1 MEPRLYLEVL
11 RRRWIVIVFLG
22 VVGATVATYYDSTLP
37 TLYKSTA
44 SVYVSTQRGATTSE
58 LVQGSTF
65 TQANVLSYAQ
75 LARTPVVLQPVVD
88 QLELGSSA
96 STLAEAVS
104 VDVPLNTV
112 IINIT
117 AQDGEARQAAEIANA
132 VSASLSTVVEQ
143 LSPSDAD
150 GKSAVTMTRIAPA
163 VVPAAPF
170 APNTRLIILSGV
182 LSGLVVGV
190 ALALLWEVLDPRI
203 RNVGELLRVS
213 KAPLLGAVARLR
225 RRRVGA
231 GIAMQEDAHS
241 QQAESYR
248 RIRTNLEFAN
258 VEHKVRRILL
268 TSATIGEGKTT
279 TSINLALALAE
290 RADRVLL
297 VDADLRNP
305 MIAERCSLER
315 SVGLTTV
322 LVGKITAPEAVQRY
336 AGTLDVLT
344 SGIPPHNPGQLL
356 GSKAMAEL
364 MAELSD
370 SYDFIVIDTPPLLG
384 ATDALG
390 LVHAVDGVVLVVRNR
405 TTRRPQLI
413 NALDSLRAVSAHIL
427 GIVFNGVKP
436 ETSDDRVSY
445 RPRPEE
451 PPDVLERRRPSRFSD
466 RETVK
471 PKLTPQL
478 AAVSDSDEQN
488 SGSRSAR

>member
-1 MEPRLYLEVL
+1 MEPRSYLDAL
-11 RRRWIVIVFLG
+11 RRRWVLVVVLG
-22 VVGATVATYYDSTLP
+22 LLGATAALYYDSTQP

-44 SVYVSTQRGATTSE
+44 SVYVSTQRGDTTTE

-75 LARTPVVLQPVVD
+75 LARTPAVLQPVID
-88 QLELGSSA
+88 ELELGSSA
-96 STLAEAVS
+96 PILANAIS

-117 AQDGEARQAAEIANA
+117 AQDGDARQAAAIANA
-132 VSASLSTVVEQ
+132 VSASLSAVVEA
-143 LSPSDAD
+143 LSPSDAS
-150 GKSAVTMTRIAPA
+150 GKSAVSMTPIAPA
-163 VVPAAPF
+163 VVPSDPF
-170 APNTRLIILSGV
+170 APNTRLIVITGILA
-182 LSGLVVGV
+182 GLVVGA
-190 ALALLWEVLDPRI
+190 ALALLWELLDPRI
-203 RNVGELLRVS
+203 RSVGEVLRLS
-213 KAPLLGAVARLR
+213 DSPLLGAVARHR
-225 RRRVGA
+225 HRKDEIA
-231 GIAMQEDAHS
+231 IAMLQDAHS

-258 VEHKVRRILL
+258 VEHQVRRILL

-297 VDADLRNP
+297 IDADLRNP
-305 MIAERCSLER
+305 QIAERCSLER

-322 LVGKITAPEAVQRY
+322 LVGKITAEEAVQRY

-356 GSKAMAEL
+356 GSKAMAHL
-364 MAELSD
+364 MADLSER
-370 SYDFIVIDTPPLLG
+370 YDYIVVDTPPLLG

-390 LVHAVDGVVLVVRNR
+390 LVHAVDGVVLVVRYR

-413 NALDSLRAVSAHIL
+413 NALDSLRAVNANIL
-427 GIVFNGVKP
+427 GLVFNGGKP
-436 ETSDDRVSY
+436 ETSDDRISY

-451 PPDVLERRRPSRFSD
+451 QSAALEGRGPARLSHPAAAKPTPD
-466 RETVK
+466 
-471 PKLTPQL
+471 L
-478 AAVSDSDEQN
+478 AAVPDFDERN
-488 SGSRSAR
+488 SGSRNAG